1 MRPTMTCGGG
11 GRLVPLM
18 VLLVHLM
25 FVAPPAQCSWQQ
37 VTKKVCTYRP
47 TSSRP
52 TSLECDL
59 RRRDWLVVDADDTL
73 SSVSQLRIANAEHVH
88 IRDNALASLEA
99 LDTLFLENLGNLTIE
114 QNSVSHQLQRRKITI
129 EMNHIDD
136 LHLKTGSFSHWMAN
150 DLNITIKNVSSCTIH
165 NGAIVSRSSASN
177 ATLEN
182 IANGMFYPGTFMTNL
197 GTLSLRN
204 VTMQLPCQYNTFS
217 GVFGKLSLTSVGF
230 AAGIQEG
237 CFAAKKWDTLEIR
250 SSQLGDVKERAI
262 QGSIGVV
269 DIQDTQI
276 GSIGPRGF
284 DLNVTRFTI
293 DVSSLG
299 KLAESALAI
308 RSEHRVSILRS
319 NITTVAQN
327 AFDGLSS
334 NKGTIKLSNLVIK
347 NAVNGSLKFSD
358 LRNLKMKKIRINI
371 ACECKI
377 KVQVP
382 QLLCGSKCP
391 LSSTTRAQRR
401 MTMRNVLC
409 THEGT
414 HLPLLDHHC
423 EHCRPRLARLCKAR
437 CRNSEDDTSASA
449 DAGGTSWI
457 PSLAIPLGL
466 LLLGAA
472 VFVLCLRFRRRS
484 APRRRTHRV
493 KRPQSQ
499 RVTVNDIQH
508 PLPDLTQ
515 GARPSNGPGESQ
527 GDGEPGVGTA
537 CVRGHSLYA
546 NIAQVPDDSSVY
558 EDVFSLKCGA
568 SSTLHKTLSG
578 GQDSEK
584 TGPELCR
591 DTHEQSLYAQVTDAV
606 MEDNHAEEFSMNS
619 SAENNSSDPPVYAQ
633 VDKGRKSTTKQV
645 DEPDDQKQDKEAT
658 DSTVAPTISISLD
671 AGAKEV
677 IPVYAQVQKA
687 DGKKPSTQ
695 STTDRPDTAETEPGT
710 MMSEPAVYAQ
720 IIKKKPSKKR
730 NKSEEHNTRKA
741 KSAPK
746 DPVFANLQQRHDLE
760 EKALRDKSHDKSCQ
774 PLHEPTY
781 EDMSFLAAPGDPSQE
796 DSSKIGDL
804 SRHHYGNP
812 VEVRLSPDGMSPTS
826 SHPEKDLA
834 NPLYAGS
841 GNSSVGMTDAGGRT
855 PLSDHMEDNPLYGTG
870 VR

>member
-1 MRPTMTCGGG
+1 MRPTMTCGGA

-47 TSSRP
+47 TS
-52 TSLECDL
+52 LECDL
-59 RRRDWLVVDADDTL
+59 RKRDSLVVDADDTL
-73 SSVSQLRIANAEHVH
+73 SSVSQLRIANAEHVY
-88 IRDNALASLEA
+88 IRSNALASLES
-99 LDTLFLENLGNLTIE
+99 LDTLYFEDLTNLTIE
-114 QNSVSHQLQRRKITI
+114 HNSAGHQSQRRQITI
-129 EMNHIDD
+129 EMNHIDNVE
-136 LHLKTGSFSHWMAN
+136 LKTGSFSHWMAN
-150 DLNITIKNVSSCTIH
+150 ELNISIYNIVSKCTIH
-165 NGAIVSRSSASN
+165 NGAIVSNSSASN
-177 ATLEN
+177 AALEN
-182 IANGMFYPGTFMTNL
+182 ITNGMFYPGTFRTNL

-237 CFAAKKWDTLEIR
+237 CFAAKKWDILEIH

-262 QGSIGVV
+262 QGSIGDV
-269 DIQDTQI
+269 DIRDTQI

-284 DLNVTRFTI
+284 DLDVRRFAI
-293 DVSSLG
+293 NVSSLG
-299 KLAESALAI
+299 HLTENALAV
-308 RSEHRVSILRS
+308 RAEGRVTILRS

-334 NKGTIKLSNLVIK
+334 NKGIIKLSNLVIK

-358 LRNLKMKKIRINI
+358 LRSLKMKKIRINI

-409 THEGT
+409 THEGI

-423 EHCRPRLARLCKAR
+423 EHCRPKLARLCKAR
-437 CRNSEDDTSASA
+437 RRNSEDDTSASA

-472 VFVLCLRFRRRS
+472 IFVLCLRFRRRS

-515 GARPSNGPGESQ
+515 GARPSDGPGESQ

-537 CVRGHSLYA
+537 NVKGHSLYA
-546 NIAQVPDDSSVY
+546 NIAQVPDDSIVY
-558 EDVFSLKCGA
+558 ENVFNLRCGA
-568 SSTLHKTLSG
+568 SSSMHKTLSG
-578 GQDSEK
+578 GQDSGK
-584 TGPELCR
+584 TGPESCR
-591 DTHEQSLYAQVTDAV
+591 DTHVQSLYAQVTDAV

-645 DEPDDQKQDKEAT
+645 DEPDDQKQEKEAT
-658 DSTVAPTISISLD
+658 DSTVAPTISISID
-671 AGAKEV
+671 AGVKEV

-741 KSAPK
+741 KSASK
-746 DPVFANLQQRHDLE
+746 DPVSAKLQQHHGLE

-781 EDMSFLAAPGDPSQE
+781 EDMSFLAAPGDSSRE
-796 DSSKIGDL
+796 ANSKIGDL
-804 SRHHYGNP
+804 SCHHPDGNP
-812 VEVRLSPDGMSPTS
+812 VEARLSPVGMSPAP
-826 SHPEKDLA
+826 SHPESDLA

-841 GNSSVGMTDAGGRT
+841 GNSAVGMTDAGGRT
-855 PLSDHMEDNPLYGTG
+855 PLSDDMEDNPLYGTG